1 MFKTTEIMQEK
12 ECLMAKKYEAKKTTK
27 NRRCLICGHEIYSYD
42 WTYNLKLRNG
52 ETEYVHAHCWKMR
65 PRGDFNTVRQT
76 KSANHED

>member
-1 MFKTTEIMQEK
+1 MFKITEIMQGK

-52 ETEYVHAHCWKMR
+52 ETEYVHAHCWKTMAK
-65 PRGDFNTVRQT
+65 GGYKT